1 MARLSSASKTSA
13 QKVADKIAKSA
24 KTGKGSTTETHL
36 PVVSTPANITQLPIS
51 EISLDVPGLTPLS
64 PSNVPELLP
73 QFDISNYQIED
84 PLNPPESLPQATQS
98 QFDRGM
104 GIYEGTQRAL
114 KLTGAAFDT
123 TRERFNVVGKRAKAI
138 GAGVIAATEIEKV
151 RGNFIDYQSQQQA
164 TEQKIVTL
172 DVSRSKTVID
182 RTVANYSKA
191 ELEEKLKQA
200 EIKSEEAKLK
210 SAESQGKLSEFQ
222 QKLGSY
228 LPAK

>member
-1 MARLSSASKTSA
+1 MAKLTTASKTSA
-13 QKVADKIAKSA
+13 QKVADKIAKS
-24 KTGKGSTTETHL
+24 GKSSNPETHL
-36 PVVSTPANITQLPIS
+36 PTMSTPVNITQLPLS
-51 EISLDVPGLTPLS
+51 EVSLDVPGLNTLT

-73 QFDISNYQIED
+73 QFDTTAYQIED

-138 GAGVIAATEIEKV
+138 GAGIIAGTEIEKV
-151 RGNFIDYQSQQQA
+151 KGNYIDYQSQQQA
-164 TEQKIVTL
+164 TEQKLVTL
-172 DVSRSKTVID
+172 DVSRNRTVVD
-182 RTVANYSKA
+182 RTVAVYSKA

-210 SAESQGKLSEFQ
+210 TAESQGKLTEFQ

-228 LPAK
+228 LPSK

>member
-1 MARLSSASKTSA
+1 MAKLTSASKTSA
-13 QKVADKIAKSA
+13 QKVADKIAKS
-24 KTGKGSTTETHL
+24 GKSSTTETNL
-36 PVVSTPANITQLPIS
+36 PTISTSVNITQLPLS
-51 EISLDVPGLTPLS
+51 EVSLDVPGLNTLT

-73 QFDISNYQIED
+73 QFDITAYQIED
-84 PLNPPESLPQATQS
+84 PLNPSESLPQATQS

-138 GAGVIAATEIEKV
+138 GAGIVSATEIEKV
-151 RGNFIDYQSQQQA
+151 KGNYIDYQGQQQA
-164 TEQKIVTL
+164 TEQKLVTL
-172 DVSRSKTVID
+172 DVSRNKTVVD
-182 RTVANYSKA
+182 RTVAVYSKT

-200 EIKSEEAKLK
+200 EIKSEDAKLK
-210 SAESQGKLSEFQ
+210 TAESQGKLTEFQ

-228 LPAK
+228 LPSK